1 MTVKSITI
9 GEPFFTIEYLSAEEN
24 FCLEE
29 RAILLNLGKKNI
41 KIKHQKLKP
50 LESVIVQNTEI
61 LGIETA
67 IIIKNFDQYNEADVF
82 KRITNMWPTAY
93 EVRGEERLKGV
104 SHFMSPKIWEG
115 RFGFTLYLSQSVPL
129 NVGLH
134 KEHPFCPEP
143 GFREVHTQIM
153 GIGKMQ
159 QCQKKDISTLYLEEI
174 MAPGST
180 HKPMYDKQG
189 NYPWHQYETITPSIF
204 MAVEILPEPNE

>member
-9 GEPFFTIEYLSAEEN
+9 GEPFFNIEYLSAEEN

-41 KIKHQKLKP
+41 KIKDQKLKP

-93 EVRGEERLKGV
+93 EVRGEE
-104 SHFMSPKIWEG
+104 
-115 RFGFTLYLSQSVPL
+115 T
-129 NVGLH
+129 
-134 KEHPFCPEP
+134 
-143 GFREVHTQIM
+143 
-153 GIGKMQ
+153 
-159 QCQKKDISTLYLEEI
+159 
-174 MAPGST
+174 
-180 HKPMYDKQG
+180 
-189 NYPWHQYETITPSIF
+189 
-204 MAVEILPEPNE
+204 